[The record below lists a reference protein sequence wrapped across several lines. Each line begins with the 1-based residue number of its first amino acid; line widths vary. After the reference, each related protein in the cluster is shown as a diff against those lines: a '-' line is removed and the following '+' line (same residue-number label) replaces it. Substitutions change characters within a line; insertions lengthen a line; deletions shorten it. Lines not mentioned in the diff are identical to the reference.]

1 MPHSEDPDES
11 DAHTS
16 PAGPVDGKGGARLRL
31 VIGIVVGLALLG
43 GGIGFLL
50 MLVPAAP
57 PRVQVV
63 DGTRMELETVPA
75 EPTAGPATLRM
86 AIRDLTGRPLRGG
99 QVWLN
104 VGMDGMPSMGGAQ
117 YLQAGETEPG
127 IYTAT
132 LVFPMAGV
140 WDVRVRAEVRG
151 DTPRERHFVIAV
163 R

>member
-1 MPHSEDPDES
+1 MRDSGAYGETPPDGPAGPAHRVGRRGRREEMALMPHSEDPDES

-57 PRVQVV
+57 PRVQGA

-75 EPTAGPATLRM
+75 EPTAGA
-86 AIRDLTGRPLRGG
+86 APLR
-99 QVWLN
+99 
-104 VGMDGMPSMGGAQ
+104 
-117 YLQAGETEPG
+117 AGHP
-127 IYTAT
+127 A
-132 LVFPMAGV
+132 
-140 WDVRVRAEVRG
+140 
-151 DTPRERHFVIAV
+151 
-163 R
+163 